1 MDTEPYGSRPD
12 RSRTAVERPTTPMGP
27 PPTGGRPKRPLRL
40 PLRLLAGL
48 LAALAVLLV
57 AVTLAGLRLWPS
69 LPNPFAS
76 REVDRSQPVL
86 LKTIEDLRIHKAA
99 SGNFQVLVDLE
110 ESSTGIP
117 LLLKGERTLFVAAGN
132 VDAEVDFSSIDKG
145 AIKVSEDRRSAQIT
159 LPRAHLTKA
168 HVDPDR
174 SYVFSRKRGLLDR
187 LGAVLSDNPTSERQ
201 LYQLAERK
209 LEQAAAESGL
219 VERAEQN
226 TRAMLESM
234 LRSLGYTEV
243 TVTFRDP
250 PT

>member
-1 MDTEPYGSRPD
+1 MDTEPYGSTPD
-12 RSRTAVERPTTPMGP
+12 RSRTTVERPTTPMGP
-27 PPTGGRPKRPLRL
+27 PPGGGRPGRRL
-40 PLRLLAGL
+40 PLRLLAALL
-48 LAALAVLLV
+48 LAVAVLLL

-86 LKTIEDLRIHKAA
+86 LKTIEDLRVHKAA

-117 LLLKGERTLFVAAGN
+117 LVIKGERTLFVAAGN
-132 VDAEVDFSSIDKG
+132 VDAEVDFSTIDKG
-145 AIKVSEDRRSAQIT
+145 AIEVSEDRRSARIT

-187 LGAVLSDNPTSERQ
+187 LGGVLSYNPTSERQ
-201 LYQLAERK
+201 LYQLAESK

-234 LRSLGYTEV
+234 LRSLGYTDV

>member
-1 MDTEPYGSRPD
+1 MDTEPYRSTPD
-12 RSRTAVERPTTPMGP
+12 RSRTTVERPTTPMGFP
-27 PPTGGRPKRPLRL
+27 PGGGRPGRRL

-48 LAALAVLLV
+48 LLGLAVLLAV
-57 AVTLAGLRLWPS
+57 VTLAGLRLWPS

-117 LLLKGERTLFVAAGN
+117 LVIKGERTLFVAAGN
-132 VDAEVDFSSIDKG
+132 VDAEVDFSTIDKG

-187 LGAVLSDNPTSERQ
+187 LGGVLSDNPTSERQ
-201 LYQLAERK
+201 LYQLAESK

-234 LRSLGYTEV
+234 LRSLGYTDI